1 MARGVSARA
10 RERERETLSA
20 KGVEEKRPSRG
31 VLLLSRGVPRPN
43 IIGGVAIATS
53 SGRVRVTSFFD

>member
-1 MARGVSARA
+1 MARGVFTRTG
-10 RERERETLSA
+10 ERERETLSA

-53 SGRVRVTSFFD
+53 GGRVRVTGFFD